1 MSVKSK
7 YFDKNNLDNHNL
19 GQPTVDPTFSPTPCA
34 DYKNLTFF
42 LERTSESI
50 RRASS
55 MIQQLE
61 SEVGRLKYELMATE
75 NEYKNLKHV
84 AHDFEAE
91 LTNRAE

>member
-1 MSVKSK
+1 MSDKSK
-7 YFDKNNLDNHNL
+7 HFNKNNLVNQNL
-19 GQPTVDPTFSPTPCA
+19 DQSVVDSSFSRTSHA

-50 RRASS
+50 RRATG

-84 AHDFEAE
+84 ADDLDLELSKSAE
-91 LTNRAE
+91 